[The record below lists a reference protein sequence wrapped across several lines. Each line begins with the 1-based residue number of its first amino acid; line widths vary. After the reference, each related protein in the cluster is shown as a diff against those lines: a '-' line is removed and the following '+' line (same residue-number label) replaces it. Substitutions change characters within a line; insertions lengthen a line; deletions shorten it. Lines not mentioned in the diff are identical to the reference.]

1 MRVILSTFFFMGL
14 VFQTFA
20 QNNSQERT
28 TFSLNEAIDYA
39 LEKSFTVRNSSL
51 QKNLSIA
58 KKREV
63 TAMML
68 PQVSGNADFNH
79 SFQVQKIILESGVIP
94 IVSGH
99 PYGTPVPLQLSL
111 RNQLTP
117 SLSASQ
123 IIFDKGY
130 FSSIGAAKVSE
141 EIADKNIKKSKI
153 DISVN
158 VTKAYYAVLVNEKQ
172 LKSIEANL
180 ARLDSS
186 YKEAKARYES
196 GLARRIDVSRIEVS
210 VNNMKEEREK
220 VSRSLELSRNVL
232 RYQMNADDANPLV
245 LTDSLHEG
253 LVKDAEQVLVQKQE
267 GSYSKRIEYSIIQ
280 SQLLLSKYDLK
291 ATRANHYP
299 RLTAVASAGYTP
311 SASKISDLAQS
322 ARWYPFSL
330 VGLRLHVPIF
340 SGNSIHYQV
349 QQKKIEEEML
359 ENNKQALEKG
369 INLEVEQALI
379 NLHNSIESIK
389 LQKRNLELADEN
401 LQVLRAEYEQG
412 IALNIE
418 VTTAEASLIEAQ
430 TNYYNALYSAL
441 VSKVEYDKAMG
452 NINK

>member
-1 MRVILSTFFFMGL
+1 MGL
-14 VFQTFA
+14 VIQAIA
-20 QNNSQERT
+20 QNNGQERT
-28 TFSLNEAIDYA
+28 AFSLNEAIDYA

-51 QKNLSIA
+51 QKDLSIA
-58 KKREV
+58 RKREV
-63 TAMML
+63 TSMML

-94 IVSGH
+94 IVNGY

-123 IIFDKGY
+123 ILFDKGY

-141 EIADKNIKKSKI
+141 EISEKNIKKSKI

-172 LKSIEANL
+172 LQSIEANL

-196 GLARRIDVSRIEVS
+196 GLARKIDVSRIEVS

-220 VSRSLELSRNVL
+220 VRRALDLSRNVL
-232 RYQMNADDANPLV
+232 RYQMNADDANPLI
-245 LTDSLHEG
+245 LTDSLHED
-253 LVKDAEQVLVQKQE
+253 LIKDAEQLLVQKQTA
-267 GSYSKRIEYSIIQ
+267 SYSNRIEYSIIQ

-299 RLTAVASAGYTP
+299 RLIAVASAGYTP
-311 SASKISDLAQS
+311 SASKIPDLVQS
-322 ARWYPFSL
+322 ARWYPFST

-340 SGNSIHYQV
+340 SGNSIHYKV

-369 INLEVEQALI
+369 INLEVDQALI

-430 TNYYNALYSAL
+430 TNYYNALYAAL
-441 VSKVEYDKAMG
+441 ISKVEFDKAMG